1 MAFDPMALLSVGSN
15 IIGGL
20 FGADKAAADRKA
32 QIDLHNQATA
42 EADFRRG
49 QDRTWAWEDR
59 AYYSGR
65 EDANNARNEALQREF
80 AKSSIQWRA
89 DDARAAGL
97 HPLAAIG
104 GAGAMYSPSSVAV
117 GGGSGGSNAAY
128 PAPPNVQ
135 GGGSPM
141 GAAFSAIGQDLS
153 RAMNATRSYSA
164 REEAFRQTVQEME
177 LQHMTLK
184 NDLLMSQ
191 IQRLKVNSNPPM
203 PTDGINLPF
212 GKTEGVTPLYA
223 GNGRIDADRTI
234 SDTNEFTNRYGE
246 FLGDWVFGPYVAWRD
261 YLKNTVVPGSQR
273 FEARRRE
280 WHGEPATFQDRWL
293 GTKPY

>member
-1 MAFDPMALLSVGSN
+1 MLNSLLSIGSN

-59 AYYSGR
+59 AYAEGIR
-65 EDANNARNEALQREF
+65 QKEEQLQREF
-80 AKSSIQWRA
+80 AQNSIQWKA
-89 DDARAAGL
+89 ADARAAGL

-104 GAGAMYSPSSVAV
+104 AGTSMYSPSASI
-117 GGGSGGSNAAY
+117 GGGGSNAAY

-135 GGGSPM
+135 GGGSSM

-153 RAMNATRSYSA
+153 RAMHATRSYSA
-164 REEAFRQTVQEME
+164 RDEAFKQTVQEME
-177 LQHMTLK
+177 LQNMTLR
-184 NDLLMSQ
+184 NDLLASQ
-191 IQRLKVNSNPPM
+191 IARLKVNNNPPM
-203 PTDGINLPF
+203 PTDGGMLPEKDFEPTTSLMMNGSKIN
-212 GKTEGVTPLYA
+212 T
-223 GNGRIDADRTI
+223 DRSI
-234 SDTNEFTNRYGE
+234 SDANEFTNRYGE
-246 FLGDWVFGPYVAWRD
+246 FMGDWVFGPYISWRD
-261 YLKNTVVPGSQR
+261 FNTHVLQPGSSR

-280 WHGEPATFQDRWL
+280 WHGENTFQERWE
-293 GTKPY
+293 GRR